1 MQRSATMDHD
11 SVVRDWQ
18 QNAHSHDEENYEFLR
33 SLKFRRYGFHPDK
46 LAGKLHDQAFQIVQ
60 CTRCANCC
68 KTVDISF
75 TTDDITRIAC
85 HLQVTVEEFIE
96 RHLEPDEEDG
106 GYKGRQ
112 KPCAFLDDNGRCSIY
127 EVRPLV
133 CREYPHTDKK
143 GFATRTML
151 HANNALTCP
160 AVFWI
165 VEQMKGRARGR

>member
-1 MQRSATMDHD
+1 M
-11 SVVRDWQ
+11 
-18 QNAHSHDEENYEFLR
+18 YEIGNRTPNRMIKRTTSFFR
-33 SLKFRRYGFHPDK
+33 SLKFQRYGFNPDK
-46 LAGKLHDQAFQIVQ
+46 LAGKLPGQAFQIVQ

-75 TTDDITRIAC
+75 TTEDISRIPLHLGITADQFVATYLERDD
-85 HLQVTVEEFIE
+85 
-96 RHLEPDEEDG
+96 EDG
-106 GYKGRQ
+106 DFKGRQ
-112 KPCAFLDDNGRCSIY
+112 KPCPFLGDDNRCTIY

-151 HANNALTCP
+151 HANNVLTCP

-165 VEQMKGRARGR
+165 VEQMKRRSRGPK